1 MFIGGFCGDWTTLQS
16 QKDNAI
22 MRLWQFTIASI
33 GLTTCIIM
41 LCSPAPEGWPPQ
53 ALNAL
58 GLVFLAVGLWSTE
71 ILPLHLTSFIIFFI
85 ALIFSIAPPF
95 IVFSGFHSGAV
106 WLVFAGI
113 VIGVAVERT
122 GIGANIAEGVVKWFG
137 HSYTGLVFG
146 MGIAGFGSAFLMPS
160 AMGRVV
166 ILAPVVAKIA
176 EQLGYETNSRARS
189 GLILTFCFCTVFPAM
204 SILPATVPNVVL
216 AGASENI
223 HGITL
228 HYTDFMNL
236 HFTVA
241 GLGSFI
247 VILILN
253 LLMFRNKQPQLK
265 QTFMAETSI
274 KMTPE
279 GIRLLIILLLTLGF
293 WLTDKVHGIAP
304 AWIGLGASVLC
315 LMPFLKLVKASSLV
329 QGANYSPWFFV
340 AGIIGL
346 GAIVAHTGLAEILA
360 AALIEVVGFETKTD
374 LFKFSALTVIGGI
387 LSFALNPAGV
397 PAVLAPMANS
407 IALATGWPLETV
419 LMSQINSFF
428 IIIVPYQ
435 AAPIFAGVILTKVP
449 IKYCA
454 QLGVIF
460 SAIYIFFIMPINYF
474 WWHKLDMFS

>member
-1 MFIGGFCGDWTTLQS
+1 
-16 QKDNAI
+16 
-22 MRLWQFTIASI
+22 MRGWRLIIASI
-33 GLTTCIIM
+33 SLTTCIFL
-41 LCSPAPEGWPPQ
+41 LCLPTPEGWPPQ

-71 ILPLHLTSFIIFFI
+71 ILPLHLTSFIIFFL
-85 ALIFSIAPPF
+85 ALIFSIAPPS
-95 IVFSGFHSGAV
+95 IIFSGFHSGAV

-113 VIGVAVERT
+113 VIGIAVEKT
-122 GIGANIAEGVVKWFG
+122 GIGANIAEGAVKWFG
-137 HSYTGLVFG
+137 HSYTGLVLG
-146 MGIAGFGSAFLMPS
+146 MGVAGFGSAFLMPS

-176 EQLGYETNSRARS
+176 ERLGYKTNSRARS

-241 GLGSFI
+241 GFGSFI
-247 VILILN
+247 VILTLT
-253 LLMFRNKQPQLK
+253 LLMFRNKHPELK
-265 QTFMAETSI
+265 KTFVAQTSTKI
-274 KMTPE
+274 TP
-279 GIRLLIILLLTLGF
+279 GGVKLLIILLLTLSF

-304 AWIGLGASVLC
+304 AWIGLGTSIIC
-315 LMPFLKLVKASSLV
+315 LMPFLKLVKAHALV

-360 AALIEVVGFETKTD
+360 AALIDIVGFEDKTD
-374 LFKFSALTVIGGI
+374 LFKFSALTMIGGI

-397 PAVLAPMANS
+397 PAVLAPMADS
-407 IALATGWPLETV
+407 IAKATGWPLETV

-449 IKYCA
+449 IRYCA
-454 QLGVIF
+454 QLGIIF
-460 SAIYIFFIMPINYF
+460 SILYIFCIMPINYF
-474 WWHKLDMFS
+474 WWNHLGMFSL